1 MVNSPL
7 GPLLARGAARL
18 VQAVELGGRAGSVNP
33 GLRPHR
39 AQGSGGL
46 VSCSSVEAVLALVPG
61 SLSLGL
67 LIYKMEPMAT
77 TPGFPCSGTV
87 L

>member
-1 MVNSPL
+1 M
-7 GPLLARGAARL
+7 
-18 VQAVELGGRAGSVNP
+18 QAVELGERAGSVSP
-33 GLRPHR
+33 GLRPGR

-46 VSCSSVEAVLALVPG
+46 VSCSSVEAVLALVLG

-77 TPGFPCSGTV
+77 PGLSCSGTCYKLRV
-87 L
+87 LIHPESAS